1 MVLGVV
7 IVAFG
12 TTFQLQMQ
20 ELAHNRTHPV
30 EYGNRG
36 FSGLQSSM
44 WATFLFTILGDFD
57 GATFYNG
64 GPGMI
69 VCFVLVTF
77 LTNIIMLNV
86 LIAIV
91 SQAQEDLLSEGDT
104 PVSR

>member
-12 TTFQLQMQ
+12 MTFQLQMQ
-20 ELAHNRTHPV
+20 ELVHNNTHV
-30 EYGNRG
+30 GEYGNPG
-36 FSGLQSSM
+36 LSGLQHSM

-57 GATFYNG
+57 ATTYYDG

-77 LTNIIMLNV
+77 ITNIIMLNV

-91 SQAQEDLLSEGDT
+91 SQAQEDLLSKGDY
-104 PVSR
+104 PVS